1 MLKASD
7 ETMNPDE
14 MLGEHCQRMGLWQ
27 VSIMDL
33 GAAICSVQARW
44 AVRRDPEKS
53 EDLWNIWGRLEELR
67 ETKKHTQY
75 IYIIYIYILYTQYIS
90 FIQFLHIYI
99 YTYI

>member
-75 IYIIYIYILYTQYIS
+75 IYNIYTYCTHSIYHLYNFY
-90 FIQFLHIYI
+90 IYI